1 MMDIRDKRKSWGKRI
16 GKMLSL
22 PSKNISRINF
32 RSYLKFPVANFDQF
46 ERNKY
51 KLKNVS

>member
-1 MMDIRDKRKSWGKRI
+1 MMDIKGKRKSWGKMI

-32 RSYLKFPVANFDQF
+32 RIYLKFPEANF
-46 ERNKY
+46 
-51 KLKNVS
+51 